1 MQRVPESSARLELMG
16 RWAGAQL
23 GRRCVLFALE
33 HYEAMVAESAPPG
46 FPALLQRMV
55 PKLRESLKEQ
65 LLKKTAP
72 ST

>member
-1 MQRVPESSARLELMG
+1 LGG
-16 RWAGAQL
+16 RAQL

-33 HYEAMVAESAPPG
+33 HYEAMVAPGAPPG

-65 LLKKTAP
+65 LLKKQTAP
-72 ST
+72 SV

>member
-1 MQRVPESSARLELMG
+1 M
-16 RWAGAQL
+16 QL

-33 HYEAMVAESAPPG
+33 HYEAMVAPGAPPG

-65 LLKKTAP
+65 LLKKQTAP
-72 ST
+72 SV